1 MMASKTVGSE
11 LFGLFDGFY
20 GKSSKSM
27 EFHEKASNHGFM
39 TSNSKLRTQIDLV
52 QMTSNLEFRGF

>member
-27 EFHEKASNHGFM
+27 EFDEKGIKS
-39 TSNSKLRTQIDLV
+39 SIYDSKVKVEDL
-52 QMTSNLEFRGF
+52 N

>member
-1 MMASKTVGSE
+1 MASKTVGSE
-11 LFGLFDGFY
+11 LIGIFNGFW

-27 EFHEKASNHGFM
+27 KFHEKASNHGFM
-39 TSNSKLRTQIDLV
+39 TSKSKLRTQIDLL